1 MGRVTRLA
9 RIENLKSKKAIRGKM
24 FIQRKNYLKNLERIR
39 IGEGRDL
46 NNGLRLDR
54 NEKVD
59 VWPRQMLADIFLN
72 KPDWFLSV
80 YPESTRLYEKL
91 AHFHGVD
98 VSEIMLTSGID
109 GGLKTIYEI
118 MTEPGDVVGVA
129 APTYVMYKIYA
140 QMFQVQ
146 FKEILYTKERT
157 FDMEKFDEF
166 LEQKPTVFFLPNP
179 NQPIESS
186 YTLVELE
193 EFARKTYAKNC
204 LFVIDEAYHLFGSV
218 SAVELIR
225 KYENI
230 VIART
235 FSKGF
240 GVPSIRLGYLISN
253 AENMN
258 ILAKTRFAHESN
270 SLSNAVAEHLLDN
283 YSVVE
288 QYNTEVI
295 KSREGLKAT
304 LADLGIPAY
313 AKTGNYILLD
323 LGNPTRAREYAAA
336 LRNQKIYIKG
346 PWTVPWDRYVTITIG
361 PITVME
367 RFITATRQFCIKGG
381 KK

>member
-1 MGRVTRLA
+1 
-9 RIENLKSKKAIRGKM
+9 M

-46 NNGLRLDR
+46 DNGLRLDR

-59 VWPRQMLADIFLN
+59 IWPKQMLADIFLN
-72 KPDWFLSV
+72 KPNWFLSV
-80 YPESTRLYEKL
+80 YPESTRLYDKL
-91 AHFHGVD
+91 ARFHGVET
-98 VSEIMLTSGID
+98 SEIMLTSGID

-118 MTEPGDVVGVA
+118 MTEPGDLVGVA
-129 APTYVMYKIYA
+129 APTYVMYKVYA

-146 FKEILYTKERT
+146 FNEILYTKDRT
-157 FDMEKFDEF
+157 FDMEKFDLF

-186 YTLVELE
+186 FTLSELE
-193 EFARKTYAKNC
+193 EFARKTLAKNC

-218 SAVELIR
+218 SAVELIH

-253 AENMN
+253 KENMN

-270 SLSNAVAEHLLDN
+270 SLSNAVAEYLLDN
-283 YSVVE
+283 YSIVE

-295 KSREGLKAT
+295 KSREDLKAT
-304 LADLGIPAY
+304 LKKLGIPAY
-313 AKTGNYILLD
+313 AKTGNYMLLD
-323 LGNPTRAREYAAA
+323 LGNPLRAREYATI
-336 LRNQKIYIKG
+336 LRNQKIYVKG
-346 PWTVPWDRYVTITIG
+346 PWAAPWDRYITITIG

-367 RFITATRQFCIKGG
+367 RFVTATRRFCQMGAE
-381 KK
+381 